1 MVLSVRGVV
10 EDHRTLRHHSS
21 AVNEFIRKG
30 EDDLYQVATLKR
42 GLEHQTYSVK
52 TDRAENRN

>member
-1 MVLSVRGVV
+1 MVLSLRGVV

-21 AVNEFIRKG
+21 PVNERKG